1 VLLMQIGLLAC
12 SDSGS
17 VAPRVIREIL
27 IQDKVLGSGPQA
39 EAGDTVL
46 FHFVGYISA
55 TGQVFDNSYELGV
68 PLEVIAG
75 EKGTGKQSAIIK
87 NNKESGSVVTGLARG
102 LVGVRLGGRRIISVP
117 QELAY
122 DGCNRAPIGVPE
134 LVCKSDYLEFEVTVL
149 AIRF

>member
-1 VLLMQIGLLAC
+1 MQIGLLAC

-17 VAPRVIREIL
+17 VAPTANREIF
-27 IQDKVLGSGPQA
+27 IEDKVLGSGPQA

-46 FHFVGYISA
+46 FHYVGFISA

-75 EKGTGKQSAIIK
+75 EKGIGKQGSIVK
-87 NNKESGSVVTGLARG
+87 NNKESGSVVAGLSRG

-122 DGCNRAPIGVPE
+122 GGCNRAPAGIPE
-134 LVCKSDYLEFEVTVL
+134 LVCASDYLEFEVTVL